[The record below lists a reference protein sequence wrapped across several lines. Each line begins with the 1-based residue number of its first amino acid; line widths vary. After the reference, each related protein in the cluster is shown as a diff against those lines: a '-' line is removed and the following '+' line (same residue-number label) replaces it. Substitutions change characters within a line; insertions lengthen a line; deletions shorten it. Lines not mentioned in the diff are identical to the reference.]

1 MAPEP
6 SSAGSVR
13 SAADINADIRA
24 LWQRARGTLTP
35 DDRRRYSELLAE
47 YEQSRLARSP
57 AA

>member
-6 SSAGSVR
+6 PSAGSVR

-35 DDRRRYSELLAE
+35 DDRRRYSALLAE
-47 YEQSRLARSP
+47 YEQARLARSP
-57 AA
+57 AV